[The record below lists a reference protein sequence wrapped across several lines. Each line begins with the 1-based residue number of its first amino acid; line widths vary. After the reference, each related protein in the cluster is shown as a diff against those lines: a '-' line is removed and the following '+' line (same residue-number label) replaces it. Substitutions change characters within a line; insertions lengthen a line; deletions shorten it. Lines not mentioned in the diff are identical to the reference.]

1 MLTGT
6 APSTQLVRRVNAGAM
21 LKAMRGA
28 GVVTGTELMASTG
41 LSRATV
47 ISICDELVRLGW
59 LQELENQRGAGE
71 YVKGRP
77 ARRFVF
83 DDSAATVIGIDIGAN
98 KITAIVADMAGTP
111 LSQVTMS
118 FRTDTVGADER
129 ADVLDKIAADALEK
143 AGATADSVLAVS
155 VGVAAP
161 VSRDGEVLTA
171 QEFWKS
177 FDVRGIISERHGW
190 KVLLENDANLAA
202 LAERWQGAAQ
212 GVDNLVVML
221 AGDRLGSGILESGRL
236 LHGQRGGFGEL
247 GFLENVDGVGDT
259 YGIAHYAVLWGQE
272 ALESPGDNSVL
283 GELCG
288 HDPAALT
295 AEMVFKAAA
304 DGDHAAL
311 KALERVA
318 GRMAR
323 VIGSIATLV
332 NPELVVIAGG
342 VAPSAQ
348 ALLPGIAKQLP
359 DFTFTPPRLAASVL
373 GDGIVSLGAI
383 RHALDYVE
391 EHALD
396 LYPASSP
403 KHPASTHTAP
413 KNRVAG

>member
-59 LQELENQRGAGE
+59 LQELENQRGAGD

-83 DDSAATVIGIDIGAN
+83 DDGAASVIGIDIGAN
-98 KITAIVADMAGTP
+98 KITAIVADMAGTS
-111 LSQVTMS
+111 LSQVTTP
-118 FRTDTVGADER
+118 FRTDNIGADER
-129 ADVLDKIAADALEK
+129 ADVLDKIAAEALEK
-143 AGATADSVLAVS
+143 AGVTADSVLAVS

-161 VSRDGEVLTA
+161 VSREGEVLTA

-177 FDVRGIISERHGW
+177 FDVRGIVSERHGW

-202 LAERWQGAAQ
+202 LAERWQGTAQ

-236 LHGQRGGFGEL
+236 LHGQHGGFGEL
-247 GFLENVDGVGDT
+247 GYLDNVDGVGDT
-259 YGIAHYAVLWGQE
+259 YGIAHYAVLWGRE
-272 ALESPGDNSVL
+272 ALDDGTATAVL
-283 GELCG
+283 RELCG
-288 HDPAALT
+288 DDPAALT

-304 DGDHAAL
+304 DGDPAAQ
-311 KALERVA
+311 KALDQVA
-318 GRMAR
+318 RRMAR
-323 VIGSIATLV
+323 VIGSIATSV

-348 ALLPGIAKQLP
+348 ALLPGIGKEMQ

-373 GDGIVSLGAI
+373 GEGIVSLGAI

-396 LYPASSP
+396 LYPASLP
-403 KHPASTHTAP
+403 RHQAA
-413 KNRVAG
+413 V

>member
-1 MLTGT
+1 MLIGT

-59 LQELENQRGAGE
+59 LQELENQRGAGD
-71 YVKGRP
+71 YIKGRP

-83 DDSAATVIGIDIGAN
+83 DDSAASVLGIDIGAN

-111 LSQVTMS
+111 LSQVTMP
-118 FRTDTVGADER
+118 FRTYNVSANER
-129 ADVLDKIAADALEK
+129 ADVLDRIAADVLKK
-143 AGATADSVLAVS
+143 AGVSADSILAVS

-161 VSRDGEVLTA
+161 VSRDGEVLTV

-177 FDVRGIISERHGW
+177 FDVRGIVSERHGW
-190 KVLLENDANLAA
+190 HVLLENDANLAA
-202 LAERWQGAAQ
+202 LAERWQGTAQ

-236 LHGQRGGFGEL
+236 LHGQLGGFGEL
-247 GFLENVDGVGDT
+247 GYLDTVDGVGDT
-259 YGIAHYAVLWGQE
+259 YGIAHYAALWGRE
-272 ALESPGDNSVL
+272 VL
-283 GELCG
+283 DDTKGTKLRKLCG
-288 HDPAALT
+288 DDPAALT

-304 DGDHAAL
+304 EGDHAAAQVL
-311 KALERVA
+311 DRLAH
-318 GRMAR
+318 RMAR
-323 VIGSIATLV
+323 VIGSISTLV
-332 NPELVVIAGG
+332 NPELVVIAGA
-342 VAPSAQ
+342 VAASAN
-348 ALLPGIAKQLP
+348 ALIPAIEKQLP
-359 DFTFTPPRLAASVL
+359 DFTFTPPRLATSTL
-373 GDGIVSLGAI
+373 SDGIVSLGAI

-396 LYPASSP
+396 LSPSSLPKPAN
-403 KHPASTHTAP
+403 AS
-413 KNRVAG
+413 

>member
-1 MLTGT
+1 MLSGT

-59 LQELENQRGAGE
+59 LRELENQRGTGD

-83 DDSAATVIGIDIGAN
+83 DDSAASVLGIDIGAN
-98 KITAIVADMAGTP
+98 KITTIVADMAGTS
-111 LSQVTMS
+111 LAQVTMP
-118 FRTDTVGADER
+118 FRTYNVSAAER
-129 ADVLDKIAADALEK
+129 ADVLDRIAADAVEK
-143 AGATADSVLAVS
+143 AGVSPDSVLAVS

-161 VSRDGEVLTA
+161 VSRGGEVLTV

-177 FDVRGIISERHGW
+177 FDVLRIVSERHGW
-190 KVLLENDANLAA
+190 HVLLENDANLAA
-202 LAERWQGAAQ
+202 LAERWQGKAQ

-236 LHGQRGGFGEL
+236 LHGQLGGFGEL
-247 GFLENVDGVGDT
+247 GYLENVDGVGDT
-259 YGIAHYAVLWGQE
+259 YGIAHYAALWGRE
-272 ALESPGDNSVL
+272 ALESGADTNL
-283 GELCG
+283 RKLCG
-288 HDPAALT
+288 GDPEALT

-304 DGDHAAL
+304 DGDHSAL
-311 KALERVA
+311 KALDLMA
-318 GRMAR
+318 LRMAR
-323 VIGSIATLV
+323 VIGSISTLV

-342 VAPSAQ
+342 VASSAE
-348 ALLPGIAKQLP
+348 ALLPGIEQHLP
-359 DFTFTPPRLAASVL
+359 DFTFTPPRLATSAL

-396 LYPASSP
+396 LSPASLP
-403 KHPASTHTAP
+403 
-413 KNRVAG
+413 

>member
-1 MLTGT
+1 MLIGT

-59 LQELENQRGAGE
+59 LQELENQRGAGD
-71 YVKGRP
+71 YIKGRP

-83 DDSAATVIGIDIGAN
+83 DDNAASVLGIDIGAN

-111 LSQVTMS
+111 LSQVTMP
-118 FRTDTVGADER
+118 FRTYNVSANER
-129 ADVLDKIAADALEK
+129 ADVLDRIAADVLKK
-143 AGATADSVLAVS
+143 AGVSADSILAVS

-161 VSRDGEVLTA
+161 VSRGGEVLTV

-177 FDVRGIISERHGW
+177 FDVRGIVSERHGW
-190 KVLLENDANLAA
+190 HVLLENDANLAA
-202 LAERWQGAAQ
+202 LAERWQGTAQ

-236 LHGQRGGFGEL
+236 LHGQLGGFGEL
-247 GFLENVDGVGDT
+247 GYLDTVDGVGDT
-259 YGIAHYAVLWGQE
+259 YGIAHYAALWGRE
-272 ALESPGDNSVL
+272 AIDDTPGTQLRD
-283 GELCG
+283 LCG
-288 HDPAALT
+288 DDPAALT

-304 DGDHAAL
+304 EGDHAAAQVL
-311 KALERVA
+311 DRLAH
-318 GRMAR
+318 RMAR
-323 VIGSIATLV
+323 VIGSISTLV
-332 NPELVVIAGG
+332 NPELVVIAGA
-342 VAPSAQ
+342 VASSAN
-348 ALLPGIAKQLP
+348 ALIPAIEKQLP
-359 DFTFTPPRLAASVL
+359 DFTFTPPRLATSTL
-373 GDGIVSLGAI
+373 SEGIVSLGAI

-396 LYPASSP
+396 LSPSSLPKPAN
-403 KHPASTHTAP
+403 AS
-413 KNRVAG
+413 

>member
-1 MLTGT
+1 MLIGT

-59 LQELENQRGAGE
+59 LQELENQRGAGD
-71 YVKGRP
+71 YIKGRP

-83 DDSAATVIGIDIGAN
+83 DDSAASVLGIDIGAN

-111 LSQVTMS
+111 LSQVTMP
-118 FRTDTVGADER
+118 FRTYNVSANER
-129 ADVLDKIAADALEK
+129 ADVLDRIAADVLK
-143 AGATADSVLAVS
+143 RAGVPADSILAVS

-161 VSRDGEVLTA
+161 VSRDGEVLTV

-177 FDVRGIISERHGW
+177 FDIRGIVSERHGW
-190 KVLLENDANLAA
+190 QVLLENDANLAA
-202 LAERWQGAAQ
+202 LAERWKGTAQ

-236 LHGQRGGFGEL
+236 LHGQLGGFGEL
-247 GFLENVDGVGDT
+247 GYLDTVDGVGDT
-259 YGIAHYAVLWGQE
+259 YGIAHYAALWGRE
-272 ALESPGDNSVL
+272 ALSGSATTKL
-283 GELCG
+283 RELCG
-288 HDPAALT
+288 DDPAALT

-304 DGDHAAL
+304 DGDNAARHAL
-311 KALERVA
+311 DRVA
-318 GRMAR
+318 HRMAR
-323 VIGSIATLV
+323 AIGSISTLV
-332 NPELVVIAGG
+332 NPELVVIAGA
-342 VAPSAQ
+342 VAASAH
-348 ALLPGIAKQLP
+348 ALIPAIEKQLP
-359 DFTFTPPRLAASVL
+359 DFTFTPPRLATSTL

-396 LYPASSP
+396 LSPSSLPKRADAS
-403 KHPASTHTAP
+403 
-413 KNRVAG
+413 

>member
-1 MLTGT
+1 MLIGT

-59 LQELENQRGAGE
+59 LQELENQRGAGD
-71 YVKGRP
+71 YIKGRP
-77 ARRFVF
+77 ARRFIF
-83 DDSAATVIGIDIGAN
+83 DDSAASVLGIDIGAN

-111 LSQVTMS
+111 LSQVTMP
-118 FRTDTVGADER
+118 FRTYIVPANER
-129 ADVLDKIAADALEK
+129 ADVLDRIAADVLKK
-143 AGATADSVLAVS
+143 AGVSADSVLAVS

-161 VSRDGEVLTA
+161 VSRDGEVLTV

-177 FDVRGIISERHGW
+177 FDVRQIVSERHGW
-190 KVLLENDANLAA
+190 QVLLENDANLAA
-202 LAERWQGAAQ
+202 LAERWQGTAQ

-236 LHGQRGGFGEL
+236 LHGQLGGFGEL
-247 GFLENVDGVGDT
+247 GYLDTVDGVGDT
-259 YGIAHYAVLWGQE
+259 YGIAHYAVLWGRE
-272 ALESPGDNSVL
+272 ALSGSETTKL
-283 GELCG
+283 RELCED
-288 HDPAALT
+288 DPAALT

-304 DGDHAAL
+304 EGDHAARH
-311 KALERVA
+311 ALDRVA
-318 GRMAR
+318 HRMAR
-323 VIGSIATLV
+323 VIGSISTLV
-332 NPELVVIAGG
+332 NPELVVIAGA
-342 VAPSAQ
+342 VAASAH
-348 ALLPGIAKQLP
+348 ALIPAIEKQLP
-359 DFTFTPPRLAASVL
+359 DFTFTPPRLATSTL

-396 LYPASSP
+396 LSPSSLPKRADAS
-403 KHPASTHTAP
+403 
-413 KNRVAG
+413 

>member
-1 MLTGT
+1 MLIGT

-59 LQELENQRGAGE
+59 LQELENQRGAGD
-71 YVKGRP
+71 YIKGRP

-83 DDSAATVIGIDIGAN
+83 DDSAASVLGIDIGAN

-111 LSQVTMS
+111 LSQVTMP
-118 FRTDTVGADER
+118 FRTYNVSANER
-129 ADVLDKIAADALEK
+129 ADVLDRIAADVLKK
-143 AGATADSVLAVS
+143 AGVSADSILAVS

-161 VSRDGEVLTA
+161 VSRDGEVLTV

-177 FDVRGIISERHGW
+177 FDVRGIVSERHGW
-190 KVLLENDANLAA
+190 HVLLENDANLAA
-202 LAERWQGAAQ
+202 LAERWQGTAQ

-236 LHGQRGGFGEL
+236 LHGQLGGFGEL
-247 GFLENVDGVGDT
+247 GYLDTVDGVGDT
-259 YGIAHYAVLWGQE
+259 YGIAHYAALWGRE
-272 ALESPGDNSVL
+272 VL
-283 GELCG
+283 DDTKGTKLRKLCG
-288 HDPAALT
+288 DDPAALT

-304 DGDHAAL
+304 EGDHAAAQVL
-311 KALERVA
+311 DRLAH
-318 GRMAR
+318 RMAR
-323 VIGSIATLV
+323 VIGSISTLV
-332 NPELVVIAGG
+332 NPELVVIAGA
-342 VAPSAQ
+342 VAASAN
-348 ALLPGIAKQLP
+348 ALIPAIEKQLP
-359 DFTFTPPRLAASVL
+359 DFTFTPPRLATSTL
-373 GDGIVSLGAI
+373 SEGIVSLGAI

-396 LYPASSP
+396 LSPSSLPKRADAS
-403 KHPASTHTAP
+403 
-413 KNRVAG
+413 